1 MWRNNKDLGLNENH
15 SPSRARPRAFC
26 EDCNG
31 SGIGDGYYCHTCYG
45 TGMTHELNDEWLKPV
60 KGGDN
65 NTSEGFL
72 VPINRIMKEIPI

>member
-45 TGMTHELNDEWLKPV
+45 TGMTHELNDEWKCELFISYRKLLIV
-60 KGGDN
+60 AVVIISVIAWCLFK
-65 NTSEGFL
+65 
-72 VPINRIMKEIPI
+72 